1 MASPSTSISRFTVSA
16 YPLPPEV
23 VVFGRSEVMRNVR
36 AMLEK
41 GAHANVPILLQGES
55 GTGKDVLAR
64 FVHLMSPWSGGPFV
78 KINCPAVPA
87 ALMESELFGYEK
99 GAFTGAYTSKPG
111 RMELAGRG
119 TLFLDEISELDLS
132 LQSKLL
138 EVLQDGQC
146 CRIGGQ
152 ENTNIEARV
161 ICATNRRLEDE
172 VSQGRF
178 RQDLFYRI
186 NVIHVRVPPLRERP
200 ADIPIL
206 VDYFYQA
213 FVDRYNCRTKAVADH
228 LLQRIA
234 AYSWPGNI
242 RELEN
247 VMKRYV
253 ILGSEE
259 AIFAELTPSSQPSS
273 SYLAPQIAP
282 DGSVS
287 LKQITRA
294 AVRDVER
301 QVILKILQANNW
313 NRRRAARAL
322 NISYRALLYKM
333 KEVAIAAPNNG
344 NGDPSNHSV

>member
-1 MASPSTSISRFTVSA
+1 MSA

-23 VVFGRSEVMRNVR
+23 VVFGRSEVMRNLR
-36 AMLEK
+36 ATLEK

-64 FVHLMSPWSGGPFV
+64 FVHLMSPWGSGPFV

-87 ALMESELFGYEK
+87 GLMESELFGYEK
-99 GAFTGAYTSKPG
+99 GAFTGAYSSKPG
-111 RMELAGRG
+111 RMELANRG
-119 TLFLDEISELDLS
+119 TLFLDEISELDFS

-172 VSQGRF
+172 VNGGRF

-186 NVIHVRVPPLRERP
+186 NVIHVRVPALRERS

-206 VDYFYQA
+206 VNYFHQA
-213 FVDRYNCRTKAVADH
+213 FLDRYNCRTKAVADH
-228 LLQRIA
+228 LLNSMMNYA
-234 AYSWPGNI
+234 WPGNI

-253 ILGSEE
+253 ILGTEE
-259 AIFAELTPSSQPSS
+259 AIYADLAPSSPS
-273 SYLAPQIAP
+273 PQGFIAP
-282 DGSVS
+282 EIGPSGSVS
-287 LKQITRA
+287 LKEITRA

-333 KEVAIAAPNNG
+333 KEVAIASPHNG
-344 NGDPSNHSV
+344 NGGNSHPGL